1 LPSVDHPMNSAPERH
16 RFHLVSLL
24 TVTLVSAAISHADEN
39 KSGPAKPP
47 PPEPVTLLVDLRT
60 PPTNGF
66 TYGSWQGRVA
76 TAASGLLIQ
85 GNKGADGSGE
95 TGQDFVSPR
104 DLSRAE
110 FIEVALGVGVSNKV
124 PAITVA
130 FDDAADTQ
138 YAARILIDQIVPE
151 QPVWLRVRR
160 SDFKLN
166 NWQGNKGSAV
176 IDWTRIARWHLQ
188 GDWSKAVPLV
198 VVFIALR
205 TRP

>member
-1 LPSVDHPMNSAPERH
+1 MPSGDRPMISAPKRH

-24 TVTLVSAAISHADEN
+24 TVTLMSAAIGHAGEN
-39 KSGPAKPP
+39 KSEPAKPP
-47 PPEPVTLLVDLRT
+47 PPEPVTLLADLRS

-76 TAASGLLIQ
+76 ATASGLLIQ

-95 TGQDFVSPR
+95 TGQNFVSPR
-104 DLSRAE
+104 DLSKAE

-166 NWQGNKGSAV
+166 NWQGNKSSAV
-176 IDWTRIARWHLQ
+176 IDWTRITRWHLQ

-198 VVFIALR
+198 VVLIALR